1 MKNAKMKLN
10 LEKLGKK
17 NICLIGLMGV
27 GKSVIGKLLAKE
39 LRMRYYDSDKLIE
52 KKLNKSI
59 NQIFSDHG
67 ESYFRNIEEN
77 IVLSLL
83 DKKNCVIS
91 LGGGSILSY
100 LTRKTLFINSFSVY
114 LKVDIEILYERL
126 KKSKKRPLLNNKD
139 IKEKLIHLTQER
151 KKYYR
156 KANLIVNNLKYTE
169 EALIIIKEKLQI
181 YYE

>member
-1 MKNAKMKLN
+1 MKLN

-17 NICLIGLMGV
+17 NICLIGLMGA

-39 LRMRYYDSDKLIE
+39 LRMRHYDSDKFIE

-59 NQIFSDHG
+59 YQIFKDQG
-67 ESYFRNIEEN
+67 ESYFRNIEED

-83 DKKNCVIS
+83 VKKNCVIS
-91 LGGGSILSY
+91 LGGGSILSD
-100 LTRKTLFINSFSVY
+100 LTRKALFINSFSVY

-126 KKSKKRPLLNNKD
+126 KKSKKRPLINNKD
-139 IKEKLIHLTQER
+139 IKEKLIYLTQER
-151 KKYYR
+151 NKYYR
-156 KANLIVNNLKYTE
+156 KANLTVNNQKNIE
-169 EALIIIKEKLQI
+169 EALIAIKAQLQK

>member
-1 MKNAKMKLN
+1 MKLN

-17 NICLIGLMGV
+17 NLCLIGLMGS
-27 GKSVIGKLLAKE
+27 GKSVIGKLLAQE
-39 LRMRYYDSDKLIE
+39 LRLRHYDSDKMIE

-59 NQIFSDHG
+59 NQIFTDQG
-67 ESYFRNIEEN
+67 ESYFRNVEED

-83 DKKNCVIS
+83 VKKNCVIS
-91 LGGGSILSY
+91 LGGGSILSE
-100 LTRKTLFINSFSVY
+100 LTRKALFINSFSVY

-126 KKSKKRPLLNNKD
+126 KKSKKRPLINNKD

-151 KKYYR
+151 NKYYR
-156 KANLIVNNLKYTE
+156 KANLIVNNLKNTE
-169 EALIIIKEKLQI
+169 EALNTIKGKLQK

>member
-1 MKNAKMKLN
+1 MKLN
-10 LEKLGKK
+10 LEKLAKK
-17 NICLIGLMGV
+17 NICLIGLMGA

-39 LRMRYYDSDKLIE
+39 LRLTHYDSDQLIE

-67 ESYFRNIEEN
+67 ESYFRNIEED

-91 LGGGSILSY
+91 LGGGSILSE
-100 LTRKTLFINSFSVY
+100 LTRKALFINSFSVY

-126 KKSKKRPLLNNKD
+126 KKSKKRPLINNQN
-139 IKEKLIHLTQER
+139 IKEILIHLTRER

-156 KANLIVNNLKYTE
+156 KANLIIDNLKNTE
-169 EALIIIKEKLQI
+169 EALYTIKVQLQK

>member
-1 MKNAKMKLN
+1 MKLN

-17 NICLIGLMGV
+17 NICLIGLMGA
-27 GKSVIGKLLAKE
+27 GKSIIGKLLSKE
-39 LRMRYYDSDKLIE
+39 LRIRHYDSDKLIE

-67 ESYFRNIEEN
+67 EGYFRNIEEK
-77 IVLSLL
+77 IVISLL

-91 LGGGSILSY
+91 LGGGSILSD
-100 LTRKTLFINSFSVY
+100 LTRKALFINSFSIY
-114 LKVDIEILYERL
+114 LEVDIGILYERL
-126 KKSKKRPLLNNKD
+126 IKSKKRPLINNKN
-139 IKEKLIHLTQER
+139 IKEKLIHLTLER

-156 KANLIVNNLKYTE
+156 KANLIVNNLKNSE
-169 EALIIIKEKLQI
+169 EGLIKIKAQLQK

>member
-1 MKNAKMKLN
+1 MKLN

-17 NICLIGLMGV
+17 NICLIGLMGA
-27 GKSVIGKLLAKE
+27 GKSVIGKSLAKE

-91 LGGGSILSY
+91 LGGGSILSD
-100 LTRKTLFINSFSVY
+100 LTRKALFINSFAVY
-114 LKVDIEILYERL
+114 LQVNIEILYERL
-126 KKSKKRPLLNNKD
+126 IKSKKRPLINNKN

-151 KKYYR
+151 NKYYR
-156 KANLIVNNLKYTE
+156 KANFTVNNLKNTE
-169 EALIIIKEKLQI
+169 EALIIIKAKLQK

>member
-1 MKNAKMKLN
+1 MKLN
-10 LEKLGKK
+10 LEKLAKK
-17 NICLIGLMGV
+17 NICLIGLMGA

-67 ESYFRNIEEN
+67 ESYFRNIEED

-91 LGGGSILSY
+91 LGGGSILSN
-100 LTRKTLFINSFSVY
+100 LTRKALFINSFSVY

-126 KKSKKRPLLNNKD
+126 KKSKKRPLINNKD

-151 KKYYR
+151 NKYYR
-156 KANLIVNNLKYTE
+156 KANLIVNNLKNTE
-169 EALIIIKEKLQI
+169 EALNTIKAQLQKC
-181 YYE
+181 YE

>member
-1 MKNAKMKLN
+1 MKLN

-17 NICLIGLMGV
+17 NICLIGLMGA
-27 GKSVIGKLLAKE
+27 GKSVAGKLLAKE

-52 KKLNKSI
+52 KKLHKSI

-67 ESYFRNIEEN
+67 ESYFRNIEED

-91 LGGGSILSY
+91 LGGGSILSD
-100 LTRKTLFINSFSVY
+100 LTRKALFINSFSIY
-114 LKVDIEILYERL
+114 LEVDIEILHERL
-126 KKSKKRPLLNNKD
+126 IKSKKRPLINNKD

-151 KKYYR
+151 SKYYR
-156 KANLIVNNLKYTE
+156 EANLTVNNLKNTE
-169 EALIIIKEKLQI
+169 EALKKIKTQLQK